1 MRRVGEIAVRPEELE
16 QTAAQLDRAAS
27 RLAGVTRALAA
38 TDGTAAGDRGLAC
51 ALDDFRD
58 DWRHGLGLL
67 GRTADVTSARLREAA
82 RAYAAVDDAVVRA
95 CS

>member
-1 MRRVGEIAVRPEELE
+1 MGEIAVRPAELLE
-16 QTAAQLDRAAS
+16 TATQLDRAAQ

-38 TDGTAAGDRGLAC
+38 TDGAATGAGGLAA
-51 ALDDFRD
+51 ALDDFRN

-67 GRTADVTSARLREAA
+67 GGPADVTAGRLREAA
-82 RAYAAVDDAVVRA
+82 RAYASVDEAIVRA